1 MPPLAIQSI
10 SLALPFNLGSV
21 NCYLINTGQ
30 GFVLI
35 DTGCTS
41 QRRQLEEELANA
53 GCQPGML
60 TLIFLTHGDFDHTGN
75 AAHLRAKYGGKI
87 GMHADD
93 AGMAQH
99 GNMFWNRKTGNA
111 VAGMLAA
118 ALFGFGKASRF
129 KPDLLFEDGDALTA
143 YGLIASVVVTL
154 PGHSRGSLGVL
165 TADGDLFCGDLF
177 ENPAQ
182 PVLNSIIDD
191 PAAAQAS
198 VEKLKGLA
206 VQTVYPGHGKPFTF
220 DALA

>member
-1 MPPLAIQSI
+1 MPPPAIQTI
-10 SLALPFNLGSV
+10 TLALPFKLGSV

-30 GFVLI
+30 SYVLI
-35 DTGCTS
+35 DSGSAS
-41 QRRQLEEELANA
+41 QRRQLDEELARA

-75 AAHLRAKYGGKI
+75 AAHLRAKFGAKI

-93 AGMAQH
+93 CGMAQH
-99 GNMFWNRKTGNA
+99 GDMFWNRQSGNA
-111 VAGMLAA
+111 VTGMLAA
-118 ALFGFGKASRF
+118 ALFRFGKASRF
-129 KPDLLFEDGDALTA
+129 APDLLFEDGDALTA
-143 YGLIASVVVTL
+143 YGLIASVVTL
-154 PGHSRGSLGVL
+154 PGHSKGSLGVL

-191 PAAAQAS
+191 PIAAQAS

-206 VQTVYPGHGKPFTF
+206 VQTVYPGHGKPFAF

>member
-1 MPPLAIQSI
+1 MPPLTVQTIT
-10 SLALPFNLGSV
+10 LALPFSLGGV

-35 DTGCTS
+35 DSGCAS
-41 QRRQLEEELANA
+41 QRRQLEDELASA
-53 GCQPGML
+53 GCQPGSL
-60 TLIFLTHGDFDHTGN
+60 NLIFLTHGDFDHTCN
-75 AAHLRAKYGGKI
+75 AAHLRAKFGGKI

-93 AGMAQH
+93 SGMAQH
-99 GNMFWNRKTGNA
+99 GDMFWNRKTGNA
-111 VAGMLAA
+111 LVGMLAA
-118 ALFGFGKASRF
+118 ALFRFGKANRF
-129 KPDLLFEDGDALTA
+129 EPDLLFEDGGALTA
-143 YGLIASVVVTL
+143 YGLIASVVTL
-154 PGHSRGSLGVL
+154 PGHSKGSLGVL

-206 VQTVYPGHGKPFTF
+206 VQTVYPGHGKPFAF